1 MVSVIFKHQFCASF
15 PRLLSA
21 WASFGVLDRHDAA
34 LDGALGAAAGNTLLC
49 PRCVPGLLEIL
60 DFPASF

>member
-21 WASFGVLDRHDAA
+21 WASFGVLDRHVAIVRR
-34 LDGALGAAAGNTLLC
+34 LGDPSPAQLVDDEQT
-49 PRCVPGLLEIL
+49 GLGKTQSR
-60 DFPASF
+60 A

>member
-21 WASFGVLDRHDAA
+21 WASFGVLDRHVAIVRR
-34 LDGALGAAAGNTLLC
+34 LVIHLLHNWWMTGN
-49 PRCVPGLLEIL
+49 PSIIR
-60 DFPASF
+60 